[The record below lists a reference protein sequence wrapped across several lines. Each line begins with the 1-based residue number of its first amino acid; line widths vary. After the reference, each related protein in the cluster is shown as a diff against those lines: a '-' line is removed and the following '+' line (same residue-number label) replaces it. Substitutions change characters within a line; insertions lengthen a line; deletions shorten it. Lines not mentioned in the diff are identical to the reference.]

1 MALRPHLFHFR
12 LPAGL
17 AEIAIFFGAF
27 VVLAAMAGTV
37 AGLIP
42 WS

>member
-1 MALRPHLFHFR
+1 MPFRPHWFHLR
-12 LPAGL
+12 IPAGV
-17 AEIAIFFGAF
+17 ADVAVFFGAF